1 MVGLYPSERLSWLK
15 RAGNA
20 KSAFPEMQE
29 TVLTAFPLKA
39 IARLGGFEVLRCG
52 SVLYSEVG
60 EDSSPTKFEV
70 LRCGSVLIFP
80 THEKTNKTAFASVF
94 ATLKRFARAFA
105 AQTCICSLRRCVGIS
120 HVVFLFA
127 AVAVSTSGKRS
138 TPFAHETAI
147 SK

>member
-1 MVGLYPSERLSWLK
+1 LFCT
-15 RAGNA
+15 NA
-20 KSAFPEMQE
+20 AKAL
-29 TVLTAFPLKA
+29 LTAFPLKA
-39 IARLGGFEVLRCG
+39 IARLVMFEVLQR
-52 SVLYSEVG
+52 
-60 EDSSPTKFEV
+60 
-70 LRCGSVLIFP
+70 GSVLIFP

-138 TPFAHETAI
+138 LLGLP
-147 SK
+147 